1 MRTPRLANSLQ
12 LAVVACCL
20 LLCISATALPAS
32 ARSSPP
38 SQTFELSTFQPRGTD
53 GVWTADEWLVDFSE
67 ADANGTVHAKLR
79 ADNWGTVLMESDD
92 PMLLRGDAAARVPG
106 LDSVFFLHHL
116 PNRVEWWWWMP
127 ATNHTTIVMQP
138 DFLPLETSCLV
149 YDEKIAQ
156 FYAAGATQ
164 VGDSNVW
171 TVSLAVI
178 NGGDFQQGA
187 ILTTFN
193 FTANGIPSG
202 MEPLLLQC
210 GFNDQL
216 GLLSVHVPCCKGDA
230 TGTMLTFLMEVQLD
244 WKVTAKL
251 VSQAP
256 WPPTSQQPPDNT
268 LTTEVLGLASTRSP
282 QGGGN
287 SMAFVRKQQLLS
299 PPGGSIATL
308 GWMDPVLGK
317 EDTMF
322 LSYDVGQYSHPRV
335 AFNRLSG
342 DLVVLE
348 YQAPFRYTIV
358 NQQRKRAP
366 RTGVVVFEGDAQP
379 SKRVLLGLYPRDPQ

>member
-12 LAVVACCL
+12 LALVACCV
-20 LLCISATALPAS
+20 LLCISATVLPAS

-38 SQTFELSTFQPRGTD
+38 AQAFELSTFQPRGTD

-67 ADANGTVHAKLR
+67 ADADGTVHAKIA

-92 PMLLRGDAAARVPG
+92 PLPLRSDAAARVPG
-106 LDSVFFLHHL
+106 LNSVFFLHHL
-116 PNRVEWWWWMP
+116 PNRVEWWWYMP

-156 FYAAGATQ
+156 FYAVGATQ

-187 ILTTFN
+187 ILTQFN
-193 FTANGIPSG
+193 FTSNGIPSG

-216 GLLSVHVPCCKGDA
+216 GLLSVHVPCCKGD
-230 TGTMLTFLMEVQLD
+230 D
-244 WKVTAKL
+244 
-251 VSQAP
+251 
-256 WPPTSQQPPDNT
+256 
-268 LTTEVLGLASTRSP
+268 
-282 QGGGN
+282 
-287 SMAFVRKQQLLS
+287 
-299 PPGGSIATL
+299 
-308 GWMDPVLGK
+308 
-317 EDTMF
+317 
-322 LSYDVGQYSHPRV
+322 
-335 AFNRLSG
+335 
-342 DLVVLE
+342 
-348 YQAPFRYTIV
+348 
-358 NQQRKRAP
+358 
-366 RTGVVVFEGDAQP
+366 
-379 SKRVLLGLYPRDPQ
+379 